1 MMRFELNGRVAW
13 VTGGA
18 RGIGAAVCRVFA
30 AAGAEVAVMDLDA
43 KALAEFE
50 RQAGELGHLI
60 KTYQGDV
67 TDTASIE
74 RVVEDIKSKQGPV
87 DILVNNAGII
97 RDRMFR
103 NLSMEDWQTVLEV
116 NLTGTFNCTRAV
128 IDSMAERGFGR
139 VINTSSISSLGNQG
153 QGNYAAAKAG
163 VIGLTRTLSLEYASY
178 GVTVN
183 CVAPGVTRTEMTRSM
198 PPEAKDRFIRKI
210 PMGRMAGPEEIAFM
224 HLFFASDEAGYITGQ
239 VVFVDG
245 GISVGL

>member
-1 MMRFELNGRVAW
+1 MAFDLKGRVAW

-30 AAGAEVAVMDLDA
+30 EAGARVAAMDVDA
-43 KALAEFE
+43 NALAELE
-50 RQAGELGHLI
+50 RQLSGFRASV

-67 TDTASIE
+67 TDSDSIN
-74 RVVEDIKSKQGPV
+74 RVVEEIESQQGFI

-103 NLSMEDWQTVLEV
+103 NLSLEDWRKVLEV
-116 NLTGTFNCTRAV
+116 NLTGTFLCTQAV
-128 IDSMAERGFGR
+128 IEGMAQRRFGR

-153 QGNYAAAKAG
+153 QGNYAAAKSG
-163 VIGLTRTLSLEYASY
+163 IIGFTRTLSLEYAPY

-183 CVAPGVTRTEMTRSM
+183 CVAPGATRTEMTRTL
-198 PPEAKDRFIRKI
+198 PVEAMERFIRKI
-210 PMGRMAGPEEIAFM
+210 PMGRMAEPEEIAVV
-224 HLFFASDEAGYITGQ
+224 HLFLASEEARYVTGQ

-245 GISVGL
+245 GISIGF